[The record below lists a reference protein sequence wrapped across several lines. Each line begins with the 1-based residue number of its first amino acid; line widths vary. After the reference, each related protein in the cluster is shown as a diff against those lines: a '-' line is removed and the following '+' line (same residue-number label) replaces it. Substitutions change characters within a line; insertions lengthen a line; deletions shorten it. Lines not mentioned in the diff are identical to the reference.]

1 MAGLSHEFIAD
12 VLSGRDRSLR
22 ARALRLGTSIV
33 EPFYA
38 TTMLARND
46 GYARGWFRSQSLPR
60 PTISVG
66 NITTGGTGKTPVVQW
81 LAELL
86 RSRGT
91 RPAVLLRGYRSST
104 AGLSDEQQ
112 LLDRRLNTGGS
123 LKVPVEA
130 NPNRAAGAAA
140 ALSRQREVDVFILDD
155 AFQHRRV
162 RRDFELVL
170 ISAMAPFGYGH
181 VLPRGLLREPLSGLS
196 RAAAFLIT
204 RCSLVD
210 HNQLHAIEAELRHR
224 NHVAPIYRADLV
236 HTALWCPRDDTRLPI
251 DALSAKPFLAFCGI
265 GDPAAFDRQLRAF
278 GEMYKGHVWF
288 PDHHLYTEVD
298 VRRVI
303 SEALLAGAERIV
315 TTEKD
320 WVKIAKMAA
329 TRGDG
334 PHVCVLTLGI
344 RFRDGDGERLLAQVS
359 QAIEPRHNQS
369 PIPTSP

>member
-1 MAGLSHEFIAD
+1 
-12 VLSGRDRSLR
+12 
-22 ARALRLGTSIV
+22 
-33 EPFYA
+33 
-38 TTMLARND
+38 
-46 GYARGWFRSQSLPR
+46 
-60 PTISVG
+60 VG

-86 RSRGT
+86 RSRGN
-91 RPAVLLRGYRSST
+91 RPAVLLRGYHSSA
-104 AGLSDEQQ
+104 AGLSDEQD
-112 LLDRRLNTGGS
+112 LLNRRLNTTGS
-123 LKVPVEA
+123 QKIPIEA
-130 NPNRAAGAAA
+130 NPDRVAGAAA
-140 ALSRQREVDVFILDD
+140 VLRRQRDVDVFILDD

-170 ISAMAPFGYGH
+170 ISATEPFGYGH

-210 HNQLHAIEAELRHR
+210 QDRLHAIETELRRH
-224 NHVAPIYRADLV
+224 NSAAPIYRADLV
-236 HTALWCPRDDTRLPI
+236 HTALWGPREDTQLPI
-251 DALSAKPFLAFCGI
+251 DTLAAKPFFAFCGI

-278 GEMYKGHVWF
+278 GDMYKGHAWF
-288 PDHHLYTEVD
+288 ADHHLYTDAD

-303 SEALLAGAERIV
+303 SEAAAHGAERIV

-320 WVKIAKMAA
+320 WVKIADMAA

-334 PHVCVLTLGI
+334 PGICVLSLGI
-344 RFRDGDGERLLAQVS
+344 RFREGDGERSLAQVS

-369 PIPTSP
+369 PVPTPP